1 MCPAARGHEVAG
13 KPQASDGG
21 QEFLLPL
28 HAFADPGMAL
38 FRTLA
43 SKVNDLA
50 AGDNE
55 WVVRW
60 PHNHRAMMRWDAG
73 KTAIP

>member
-1 MCPAARGHEVAG
+1 MSSCNRRH
-13 KPQASDGG
+13 
-21 QEFLLPL
+21 L
-28 HAFADPGMAL
+28 HAFADPGLAL

-43 SKVNDLA
+43 SKVNDLS

-60 PHNHRAMMRWDAG
+60 PHNHRAMMRWDKG
-73 KTAIP
+73 DTKIPQSAADRLAVLLKAR